1 MKKTLLVFLGFALA
15 ACGANAILA
24 DDDAFENEM
33 KAAIAQALTDS
44 DDEALEAAIVKAIE
58 HDLARGDDD
67 AEDEIENG
75 IEQALDGGDAKGAAK
90 AVKGAVRETF
100 MKYGG
105 AAAEETQPADAL
117 GAAAPANDK
126 LNASLKAALDQSFKL
141 GSEDAFEN
149 AVKAA
154 VAYALD
160 KGNDATLKYA
170 VRKALEYED
179 GVDYLVFRYDEKE
192 KWRQIVEER
201 SDVFFL
207 K

>member
-67 AEDEIENG
+67 AEDEIEDG
-75 IEQALDGGDAKGAAK
+75 IEQALRAAGKTVDDAAEDAIEAAVERAYYKALRSAAQDGGDAKGAAK

-105 AAAEETQPADAL
+105 AAAEETQPEAE
-117 GAAAPANDK
+117 N
-126 LNASLKAALDQSFKL
+126 SLQTIIRNLISSFVQQL
-141 GSEDAFEN
+141 FSSISRMI
-149 AVKAA
+149 
-154 VAYALD
+154 
-160 KGNDATLKYA
+160 GN
-170 VRKALEYED
+170 
-179 GVDYLVFRYDEKE
+179 
-192 KWRQIVEER
+192 
-201 SDVFFL
+201 
-207 K
+207 